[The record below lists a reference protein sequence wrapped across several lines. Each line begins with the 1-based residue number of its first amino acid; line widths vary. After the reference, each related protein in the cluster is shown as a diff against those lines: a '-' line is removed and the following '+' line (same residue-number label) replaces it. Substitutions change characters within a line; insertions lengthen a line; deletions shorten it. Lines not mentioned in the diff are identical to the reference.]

1 MAIKNIKEIIKNKG
15 YFVEQNDRKIFE
27 EGDLQSFFGFGD
39 KDAIEFIVYDVN
51 DNQLPQ
57 ADGNLVRY
65 IPMTSQ
71 NINDYILI
79 PEGTVFQQYNLPK
92 EYFIDAERLLREA
105 GYNNG
110 IFKTQFTL
118 LNKRV
123 GIEKE

>member
-92 EYFIDAERLLREA
+92 EYFID
-105 GYNNG
+105 G
-110 IFKTQFTL
+110 IDTEVKSAIDEI
-118 LNKRV
+118 
-123 GIEKE
+123 IEEYKKLGVEFVEVNLE